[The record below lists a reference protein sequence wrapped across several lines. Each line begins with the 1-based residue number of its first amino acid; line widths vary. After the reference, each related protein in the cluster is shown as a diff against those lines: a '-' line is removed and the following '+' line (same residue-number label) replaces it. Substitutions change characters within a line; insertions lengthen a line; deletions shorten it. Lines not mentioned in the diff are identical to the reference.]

1 MSTVFNVLDYGA
13 KGDGVTDDTHA
24 IQLAINA
31 AYKAGGGEVLL
42 SEGTYIVTGPNAD
55 GGCLTLKNNVTLA
68 GDGAGVTTLKL
79 ADGSGD
85 IDGIVRTSASHNT
98 LDAGV
103 RDLTIDGN
111 QAATT
116 SIVNG
121 LVTGSA
127 TNPNAHTQ
135 DFLISGVELAN
146 CSASGLLANTLTD
159 GLVVTDSVAHD
170 NGEDGFATR
179 FATREGRSDSVRFSD
194 NAAYGNGDDGFDIHM
209 ASSATTYSGI
219 LLNSSSH
226 DNGGDGIVL
235 TGYAQGAKNYDYGDD
250 TLGGGTVY
258 DNGGVGVKLENIQRA
273 TITGLDIHD
282 NGEEGLYLAG
292 TQNTHIEQ
300 NAIHQNL
307 VTGPGSEILI
317 EGLPASEDGMPTIA
331 ADIDYDLTDNAITA
345 GANSTYGITA
355 PVLDGDVQ
363 HYVSGNTLL
372 GFQGQGMQSNDGSTY
387 GSGFRLY
394 GTNASDRLAAG
405 FSSYLDGGAGR
416 DSLDANDGGA
426 TLIGGA
432 GVDKLIAG
440 TGFDTFTFKQVSDS
454 YVDAE
459 GGAHRDVITG
469 FDVQRDTLD
478 LSAIKLRGLGDGHNG
493 TLALRYYVTSDTTVL
508 ESLDADADGN
518 RFAVALKGDY
528 RDKLTASNFVDFY
541 DGTNGDDNIY
551 QADDTEE
558 NEFKG
563 HVYFGND
570 GDDNIDAYSGDF
582 VVYGGGGADYLGA
595 FWSPGTFIYTNV
607 TDSYINDT
615 TGARV
620 LDTLSYQDGT
630 IDVSALGFTG
640 IGDGHNGTLIYSRDE
655 VLGRGI
661 YQSLDADA
669 NGNRFAII
677 GGYGEDF
684 VFAPSSY
691 PSEPVGLISNSTL
704 TGDAGNNVLDGKQGN
719 DILIGLAGK
728 DNLTGGSGADTFRYL
743 SVNDSFHGGADLIN
757 DFSFARD
764 IVDVSALGLTG
775 LGNGSGTTLKI
786 AYSAS
791 TDRTYLQNQTLDA
804 EGHRFEVSMAGDLT
818 DQLTASNFVFAA
830 APENVELTAL
840 GAAQQDLTAHV

>member
-13 KGDGVTDDTHA
+13 KGDGLTDDTHA

-31 AYKAGGGEVLL
+31 AFKAGGGEVFLP
-42 SEGTYIVTGPNAD
+42 EGTYIVTGPNAD
-55 GGCLTLKNNVTLA
+55 GGCLTLKNNVKLA

-79 ADGSGD
+79 ADGSGGV
-85 IDGIVRTSASHNT
+85 DGIVRTSASHNT
-98 LDAGV
+98 VDAGV

-111 QAATT
+111 QTATT
-116 SIVNG
+116 GTVNG

-135 DFLISGVELAN
+135 DFLVSGVELSN
-146 CSASGLLANTLTD
+146 CSGSGLLANTLTD
-159 GLVVTDSVAHD
+159 GLMVNDSVAHD

-194 NAAYGNGDDGFDIHM
+194 NEAYGNGDDGFDVHM
-209 ASSATTYSGI
+209 ASSATTRSGI

-226 DNGGDGIVL
+226 DNGDDGLVL
-235 TGYAQGAKNYDYGDD
+235 TGYAQGAKNFEYGDD

-258 DNGGVGVKLENIQRA
+258 DNVGVGVKLENIQRA

-292 TQNTHIEQ
+292 TQNTHVDE
-300 NAIHQNL
+300 NAIHENL
-307 VTGPGSEILI
+307 VNGLGSEILI
-317 EGLPASEDGMPTIA
+317 EGLPASEDGTPAIA

-345 GANSTYGITA
+345 GVNSTYGITA
-355 PVLDGDVQ
+355 PLPYGDVQ

-372 GFQGQGMQSNDGSTY
+372 GFQGQGMQSNDGSTF

-394 GTNASDRLAAG
+394 GTDGNDRLTGG
-405 FSSYLDGGAGR
+405 FSGYLNGGAGR
-416 DSLDANDGGA
+416 DTLTASDIGSLM
-426 TLIGGA
+426 IGGT

-440 TGFDTFTFKQVSDS
+440 SGFDTFTFKQVSDS
-454 YVDAE
+454 YVDTA
-459 GGAHRDVITG
+459 GAAHRDVITG

-478 LSAIKLRGLGDGHNG
+478 LSAIKLRGLGDGHDG
-493 TLALRYYVTSDTTVL
+493 TLSLRYYTTSDTTVL
-508 ESLDADADGN
+508 ESLDADADAN

-541 DGTNGDDNIY
+541 DGTNGNDDIY
-551 QADDTEE
+551 QADDTDE

-563 HVYFGND
+563 YVYFGND
-570 GDDNIDAYSGDF
+570 GDDQIGAYSGDF
-582 VVYGGGGADYLGA
+582 VVYGGGGADHLSA
-595 FWSPGTFIYTNV
+595 FWSPGTFVYTAL

-615 TGARV
+615 TGVRV

-640 IGDGHNGTLIYSRDE
+640 LGDGHNGTLIYSRDE
-655 VLGRGI
+655 VLGRSI

-677 GGYGEDF
+677 GGSGEDF

-691 PSEPVGLISNSTL
+691 PSAPVGLIGNGTL
-704 TGDAGNNVLDGKQGN
+704 TGDVGNNVMDGGQGN
-719 DILIGLAGK
+719 DILIGLAGR
-728 DNLTGGSGADTFRYL
+728 DNLTGGSGSDTFRYL
-743 SVNDSFHGGADLIN
+743 SVNDSFRGGADLIT
-757 DFSFARD
+757 DFSFTRD
-764 IVDVSALGLTG
+764 TLDLSALGLTG
-775 LGNGSGTTLKI
+775 LGDGSGTTVRV
-786 AYSAS
+786 AYSAA
-791 TDRTYLQNQTLDA
+791 TDRTYIQNQELDA
-804 EGHRFEVSMAGDLT
+804 QGHRFEVGLSGNLSEH
-818 DQLTASNFVFAA
+818 LTAGNFVFAA
-830 APENVELTAL
+830 APQIVELTLL
-840 GAAQQDLTAHV
+840 GMGPEPHV

>member
-31 AYKAGGGEVLL
+31 AYKAGGGEVLIP
-42 SEGTYIVTGPNAD
+42 EGTYIVTGPNAD

-68 GDGAGVTTLKL
+68 GDGAGVTTLRL

-116 SIVNG
+116 GTVNG

-135 DFLISGVELAN
+135 DFQVSGVELAN
-146 CSASGLLANTLTD
+146 CSGSGLLANTLTD

-194 NAAYGNGDDGFDIHM
+194 NEAYGNGDDGFDIHM

-219 LLNSSSH
+219 LLNSNSH
-226 DNGGDGIVL
+226 DNSNDGIVL
-235 TGYAQGAKNYDYGDD
+235 TGYAQGAKNYEYGDD

-258 DNGGVGVKLENIQRA
+258 GNGGVGVKLENIQRA

-292 TQNTHIEQ
+292 TQNTHVRG

-307 VTGPGSEILI
+307 VNGPGSEILI
-317 EGLPASEDGMPTIA
+317 EGLPADEDGTPAIA

-345 GANSTYGITA
+345 GANSTYGLTA
-355 PVLDGDVQ
+355 PALYGGVQ

-372 GFQGQGMQSNDGSTY
+372 GFQGQGIQSNDGSIY

-394 GTNASDRLAAG
+394 GTDGNDRLTGGFSNYLNGGGGRDTLTASDSG
-405 FSSYLDGGAGR
+405 
-416 DSLDANDGGA
+416 SLM
-426 TLIGGA
+426 IGDA

-440 TGFDTFTFKQVSDS
+440 AGSDTFTFKQVSDS
-454 YVDAE
+454 FVDAA
-459 GGAHRDVITG
+459 GGAHRDVITD

-478 LSAIKLRGLGDGHNG
+478 LSAIKLRGLGDGHDG
-493 TLALRYYVTSDTTVL
+493 TLSLRYYTTSDTTVL

-541 DGTNGDDNIY
+541 DGTNGDDDIY
-551 QADDTEE
+551 QADDAEE

-570 GDDNIDAYSGDF
+570 GDDRISAYSGDF
-582 VVYGGGGADYLGA
+582 VVYGGGGADTLGA
-595 FWSPGTFIYTNV
+595 FWSPGTFVYTAI
-607 TDSYINDT
+607 TDSYIND
-615 TGARV
+615 AKSERV
-620 LDTLSYQDGT
+620 LDRLTYNEGT

-640 IGDGHNGTLIYSRDE
+640 IGDGHNGTLIGSYDKT
-655 VLGRGI
+655 LGYNI

-691 PSEPVGLISNSTL
+691 PSSPVGLIGNGTL
-704 TGDAGNNVLDGKQGN
+704 TGDAGNNVMDGGQGN

-743 SVNDSFHGGADLIN
+743 SVNDSFRGGADLIN

-764 IVDVSALGLTG
+764 TVDVSALGLTG
-775 LGNGSGTTLKI
+775 LGDGSGTTVRV

-804 EGHRFEVSMAGDLT
+804 EGHRFEVSLAGNLI
-818 DQLTASNFVFAA
+818 DQISASNFVFAA
-830 APENVELTAL
+830 TPENVELTVL
-840 GAAQQDLTAHV
+840 GASPEELTAHV